1 MIKTITMLSPFAYKV
16 GDVSLPYVLSGI
28 GDGEGVDMQN
38 GCEEKLIPVP
48 DYPETNKQLIRML
61 CNMIDL
67 HAIDLGEILR
77 AEITRDASGHAYRI
91 YVNGVYANYERSVY
105 VPRGFGE
112 YNKKDE
118 DMRTPL
124 SCLMKEFKMA
134 FHMLM
139 QSMGGPCTVEGNTII
154 KQTDKLIDDYI
165 FRMEKYEGA

>member
-1 MIKTITMLSPFAYKV
+1 MIKTMTMLSPFAYKV

-48 DYPETNKQLIRML
+48 DYPETNKQLVKTL
-61 CNMIDL
+61 CYMIDL

-77 AEITRDASGHAYRI
+77 AEITRDASGYAYRI
-91 YVNGVYANYERSVY
+91 YVNGAYANYERGVD

-112 YNKKDE
+112 YNKKDG

-124 SCLMKEFKMA
+124 SHLMKEFKMV
-134 FHMLM
+134 FHEMTESIGTPHM
-139 QSMGGPCTVEGNTII
+139 TETAYVI
-154 KQTDKLIDDYI
+154 KRTNVLIDEYI
-165 FRMEKYEGA
+165 TRMEEYERH